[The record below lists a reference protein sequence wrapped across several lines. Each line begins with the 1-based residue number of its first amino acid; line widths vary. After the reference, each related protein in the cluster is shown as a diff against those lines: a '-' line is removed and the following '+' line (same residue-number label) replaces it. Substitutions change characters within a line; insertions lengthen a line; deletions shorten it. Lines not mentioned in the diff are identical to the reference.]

1 MFASKAINNIFKSY
15 FWMKWPIGI
24 EEQNYKKPFV
34 DFLAFKVNHSNR
46 CYNSYSLIVPL
57 AQKLFFPFLATSI
70 PRPLHSA
77 RTFRNVVFCFWCKQL
92 WGFFSDFSPFC
103 GLTSTS
109 TLWKKEIS
117 RANILTFGKSLS
129 TPLTRED
136 ANSILLSWLKSVYQ
150 ITDQFTSAHHFR

>member
-1 MFASKAINNIFKSY
+1 MTSKSEKRALNCLHQKQKTTFLKVIFEWSESK
-15 FWMKWPIGI
+15 KK
-24 EEQNYKKPFV
+24 NYKKPFV
-34 DFLAFKVNHSNR
+34 DFLAFKVNHSNK

-117 RANILTFGKSLS
+117 RANVLTLERVSRLPLRGRTQTRYSWVDWKAS
-129 TPLTRED
+129 T
-136 ANSILLSWLKSVYQ
+136 K
-150 ITDQFTSAHHFR
+150 